1 MLLDDT
7 SSIYHSPGFLR
18 LPPEIRIAIYRELLI
33 QRTQFLPMFCSCYS
47 QRERSRKDQGSI
59 HPSILRTCKL
69 VAAEAV
75 PILYRENGFR
85 IRCKIHE
92 PVTTGFNSINR
103 AVGLENLRSVRQVV
117 TAGDMDGL
125 DFMWGWVAR
134 KVTSVYTGLEHLRL
148 TLRFPAPVT
157 RSGMNV
163 GFPGTFHLVLDL
175 RLGRPAT
182 EGVDEVLKAEFI
194 GYVSRVWVQKHMR
207 DKLWVRLR
215 DALQLGTPLGPMG
228 YGIQAILL
236 SPPPF
241 EMLD

>member
-1 MLLDDT
+1 
-7 SSIYHSPGFLR
+7 
-18 LPPEIRIAIYRELLI
+18 
-33 QRTQFLPMFCSCYS
+33 MFCSCYS
-47 QRERSRKDQGSI
+47 QRKQSWKDQGSI

-75 PILYRENGFR
+75 PILYGENEFR

-92 PVTTGFNSINR
+92 PVTTGFNSVNR
-103 AVGLENLRSVRQVV
+103 AAGLENLRSVRQVV
-117 TAGDMDGL
+117 TAGDMYGL

-148 TLRFPAPVT
+148 RLRFSAPVT
-157 RSGMNV
+157 HL
-163 GFPGTFHLVLDL
+163 GTKGFHLVLDL

-194 GYVSRVWVQKHMR
+194 AYVSRVWVQKHMH

-236 SPPPF
+236 SPPPY